1 MAEGQ
6 RLVSVV
12 ASLERDVPARIY
24 QAEREVE
31 SQQGKDDQ
39 QDRVHLERHCLSVHS
54 GVEHEEHD
62 RQDHQEDCQAHVF
75 SAVSRT
81 ELQGCVEEPEVDD
94 RESDGDMA
102 DGPEVGPAN
111 QTRSE
116 EYPEETVENQR
127 NPKEA

>member
-39 QDRVHLERHCLSVHS
+39 QDRVHLERHCLSVQS
-54 GVEHEEHD
+54 CVQHEEHD

-75 SAVSRT
+75 SAISRT
-81 ELQGCVEEPEVDD
+81 ELQGYVEEPVVYD

-102 DGPEVGPAN
+102 DGPDLSTAN
-111 QTRSE
+111 PTRS
-116 EYPEETVENQR
+116 
-127 NPKEA
+127 AH